1 MDLDRFYA
9 DLIEL
14 YENAGQKT
22 ELLEKNAKI
31 GFQGMSELLEKLTAV
46 LPDWF
51 FFFEQTDIGSK
62 GQVLQILQDM
72 EKAIDAEDRVLL
84 ADTLLYGLRE
94 VAGEYIGIIEEAL
107 YGT

>member
-31 GFQGMSELLEKLTAV
+31 GFQGMSE
-46 LPDWF
+46 
-51 FFFEQTDIGSK
+51 S
-62 GQVLQILQDM
+62 
-72 EKAIDAEDRVLL
+72 
-84 ADTLLYGLRE
+84 
-94 VAGEYIGIIEEAL
+94 
-107 YGT
+107 